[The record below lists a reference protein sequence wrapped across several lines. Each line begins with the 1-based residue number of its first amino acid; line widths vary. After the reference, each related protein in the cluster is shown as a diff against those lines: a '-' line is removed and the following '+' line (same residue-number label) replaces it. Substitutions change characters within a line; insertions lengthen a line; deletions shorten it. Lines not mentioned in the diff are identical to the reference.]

1 MESASELRLGLS
13 ELPDGITGNFVP
25 GGCEMS
31 QEKKEAQTSGFNRKC
46 EYKHNRVFSF
56 AIQMQGHVVCS

>member
-1 MESASELRLGLS
+1 
-13 ELPDGITGNFVP
+13 
-25 GGCEMS
+25 MS